1 MPSHLK
7 EHNYN
12 KTRRRSSRHA
22 ESAQQP
28 GVHRQCPCC
37 RDQQVRRL
45 DSPIFRQ
52 KKVPNC
58 SIVHVSFDKDKD
70 ADILLCVA
78 DLSQLLNLK
87 PNHQPSAPTAGRPQ
101 KRKRT
106 SVTPVSRPSA
116 EQEVLD
122 QVPTPQP
129 SLVNLV
135 PRLQS
140 TIPPAE
146 LPVVSSVA
154 PSSQPFTAPLQHD
167 GPMTIHNRSVE
178 EYQQIY
184 HSVVDDM
191 LRYGCAKNHQDYF
204 NDPKMFHSMF
214 PYISFLLQVS

>member
-1 MPSHLK
+1 M
-7 EHNYN
+7 
-12 KTRRRSSRHA
+12 
-22 ESAQQP
+22 
-28 GVHRQCPCC
+28 
-37 RDQQVRRL
+37 
-45 DSPIFRQ
+45 
-52 KKVPNC
+52 
-58 SIVHVSFDKDKD
+58 
-70 ADILLCVA
+70 CVA
-78 DLSQLLNLK
+78 NLPQLLNLN

-116 EQEVLD
+116 EVLD

-154 PSSQPFTAPLQHD
+154 PSSQPFTAPLQHG

-191 LRYGCAKNHQDYF
+191 LRYGYAKNHQDYF
-204 NDPKMFHSMF
+204 NYPKLCHSMF